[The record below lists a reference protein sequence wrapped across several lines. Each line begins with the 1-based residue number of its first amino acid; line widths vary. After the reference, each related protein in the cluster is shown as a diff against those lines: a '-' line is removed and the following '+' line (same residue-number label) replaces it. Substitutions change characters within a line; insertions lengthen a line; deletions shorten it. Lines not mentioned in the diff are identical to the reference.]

1 MKQTKALRSMLADMV
16 EVYHRKLA
24 EDGETPEVCF
34 TTQTPHANSHARDCQ
49 CDVTGSHVA
58 VSTNVRETYG
68 KSLDGANELRVLVDT
83 LCHEDAHH
91 AFSDLAQK
99 KEFSE
104 QYPEC
109 PQFAGMVQN
118 VLEDQYIDWQRL
130 KAFRGLRAAHSF
142 KVDAIMANG
151 SRRPPLY
158 NLEQSEQVAEGFLQ
172 MAFAGYVKGYS
183 EAPDEVQ
190 RAIAKARP
198 LVDSVRNQEGP
209 AQREEIAHAVMQI
222 LLEAVPD
229 PDEADEYTDE
239 NAEQMPTDE
248 PADLTEQEKQDLL
261 DDLDPEDLADS
272 PEDAGQTV
280 EVDPEEL
287 DVPEWLE
294 DEMEPAEGGS
304 GGQEQDEQEDP
315 EDEGG
320 EAGDAQADPQGE
332 AEDEQEQGGGAGE
345 QEDEGEDSEDQPG
358 EQGEGEAP
366 EQEQQPEQGEQGGD
380 EGSDTSSEG
389 EQQDSQEGGDDTEGS
404 TGMEGDQGEQQ
415 EQGEGDTSGPT
426 PSPDRP
432 EATAGEGPDPEDTQA
447 GGADP
452 VDDIVEALERKERER
467 DAGDHWNAGD
477 TDYDSPDEDFTRR
490 YERIQQEVRQEQ
502 TELGQQKRRRSSRI
516 EQMQDRKG
524 RERRKDGAEKV
535 RDLLRSRGLAD
546 DIVEAFKK
554 FKTQDRWLPDTRG
567 ERLNT
572 RNATRRLAG
581 DYSEDRV
588 YDRKLKAEV
597 GDRCVGV
604 ALDLSN
610 SMNGYNLLRESK
622 LALGALHLATKTIGD
637 DLLAAGYKT
646 LDNHP
651 QKGEYEPV
659 LDLITGPQ
667 EGFDWDHLDA
677 AKAGMYTPTADGI
690 MYTLDLLKKSHRRE
704 KVMVVVTDGKANI
717 KLGGG
722 KSSSG
727 GRDDAKKAVNT
738 ARQDGVKVL
747 GLAVG
752 RVGDEYMD
760 DVFGSGQWLHTESD
774 TLTEDLVDLYR
785 GQMRTGGQQRR

>member
-34 TTQTPHANSHARDCQ
+34 TTGTPHANSHARDCD

-58 VSTNVRETYG
+58 VSTNIRETYG
-68 KSLDGANELRVLVDT
+68 KSVDGANELRILVDT

-91 AFSDLAQK
+91 AYSVLSQK

-104 QYPEC
+104 QYPQC
-109 PQFAGMVQN
+109 PQFAGLVQN

-130 KAFRGLRAAHSF
+130 KQFRGLRGPHSF

-172 MAFAGYVKGYS
+172 MAFAGYVKGYGD
-183 EAPDEVQ
+183 APQEVKE
-190 RAIAKARP
+190 AIAKCRP
-198 LVDSVRNQEGP
+198 LVDTVRNTHDAE
-209 AQREEIAHAVMQI
+209 AREEIAHACMEL

-229 PDEADEYTDE
+229 PEQADEYTDE
-239 NAEQMPTDE
+239 NGEGMPTDE

-261 DDLDPEDLADS
+261 DDLEPEDVADS

-280 EVDPEEL
+280 EIDPEKH

-294 DEMEPAEGGS
+294 DEMQPAEGGS
-304 GGQEQDEQEDP
+304 SQQEQEEGED
-315 EDEGG
+315 
-320 EAGDAQADPQGE
+320 
-332 AEDEQEQGGGAGE
+332 AEDEAGEGGDSQPEGEGEGEDEQDAGE
-345 QEDEGEDSEDQPG
+345 QEQEGDDSEG
-358 EQGEGEAP
+358 EQGEGDGP
-366 EQEQQPEQGEQGGD
+366 EQEQEQDTPGD
-380 EGSDTSSEG
+380 GSGDTSDEG
-389 EQQDSQEGGDDTEGS
+389 EQQDSQQGGDDTEGS
-404 TGMEGDQGEQQ
+404 TGQQGDQGEQQ
-415 EQGEGDTSGPT
+415 EGGQPQGG
-426 PSPDRP
+426 PDRP
-432 EATAGEGPDPEDTQA
+432 EQTAGEGPDVEDGSA

-452 VDDIVEALERKERER
+452 VQDLVEDLEKQERR
-467 DAGDHWNAGD
+467 RNAGDHWNAGD
-477 TDYDSPDEDFTRR
+477 TDYSAPDEDFQRR
-490 YERIQQEVRQEQ
+490 YETIQQEVRQEQ
-502 TELGQQKRRRSSRI
+502 TELGQQKRRREQRMA
-516 EQMQDRKG
+516 QMQDRSG
-524 RERRKDGAEKV
+524 YERRKDGADKIRE
-535 RDLLRSRGLAD
+535 LLRGDGTAE

-567 ERLNT
+567 ERLNV

-610 SMNGYNLLRESK
+610 SMNGHNALRQPK
-622 LALGALHLATKTIGD
+622 MALGALHLATKTIGD

-646 LDNHP
+646 LKNHP

-659 LDLITGPQ
+659 LDLITGPS

-677 AKAGMYTPTADGI
+677 AKAGMYTPTADGV

-704 KVMVVVTDGKANI
+704 KVLVVITDGKANI

-727 GRDDAKKAVNT
+727 GRQDAKRAVNT
-738 ARQDGVKVL
+738 ARQEGVKVI
-747 GLAVG
+747 GMAVG

-760 DVFGSGQWLHTESD
+760 DVFGPGAWFHTDSD
-774 TLTEDLVDLYR
+774 TLTQDLVALYED
-785 GQMRTGGQQRR
+785 QMRTKGQQRRA

>member
-34 TTQTPHANSHARDCQ
+34 TTGTPHANSHARDCD

-58 VSTNVRETYG
+58 VSTNIRDTYG
-68 KSLDGANELRVLVDT
+68 KSVDGANELRILVDT

-91 AFSDLAQK
+91 AYSVLSQK

-109 PQFAGMVQN
+109 PQFAGLVQN

-130 KAFRGLRAAHSF
+130 KQFRGLRGPHSF

-172 MAFAGYVKGYS
+172 MAFAGYVKGYT
-183 EAPDEVQ
+183 EAEDEVQ
-190 RAIAKARP
+190 RAIAKCRP
-198 LVDSVRNQEGP
+198 LVDTVRNTHDAE
-209 AQREEIAHAVMQI
+209 AREEIAHACMDI

-229 PDEADEYTDE
+229 PQEADEYTDE
-239 NAEQMPTDE
+239 NGEGMPTDE
-248 PADLTEQEKQDLL
+248 PQDLTEQEKQDLL

-280 EVDPEEL
+280 EIDPEKH

-304 GGQEQDEQEDP
+304 SQQEQDEQEQ
-315 EDEGG
+315 EDEAAEGG
-320 EAGDAQADPQGE
+320 DEQADPQGE
-332 AEDEQEQGGGAGE
+332 GEDEAEDEQGGGGE
-345 QEDEGEDSEDQPG
+345 GDEQEDSEDQPG

-366 EQEQQPEQGEQGGD
+366 EQEQEQDSSEQGGD
-380 EGSDTSSEG
+380 EGGDTSSEG

-404 TGMEGDQGEQQ
+404 TGQQGDQGEDSDAGQP
-415 EQGEGDTSGPT
+415 EGG
-426 PSPDRP
+426 PDRP
-432 EATAGEGPDPEDTQA
+432 DQEVGEGPDVEDGSA

-452 VDDIVEALERKERER
+452 VQNLVDDLAKKERER
-467 DAGDHWNAGD
+467 NAGDHWNAGD
-477 TDYDSPDEDFTRR
+477 TDYSAPDEDFQRR
-490 YERIQQEVRQEQ
+490 YETIQQEVRQEQ
-502 TELGQQKRRRSSRI
+502 TELGQQKRRR
-516 EQMQDRKG
+516 EQRMQDQQERSG
-524 RERRKDGAEKV
+524 YERRKDGADRIRE
-535 RDLLRSRGLAD
+535 LLRGDGTAE

-567 ERLNT
+567 ERLNV

-610 SMNGYNLLRESK
+610 SMNGVNALRQPK
-622 LALGALHLATKTIGD
+622 MALGALHLATKTIGD

-646 LDNHP
+646 LKNHP
-651 QKGEYEPV
+651 QKGKYEPV

-677 AKAGMYTPTADGI
+677 AKAGMYTPTADGV

-704 KVMVVVTDGKANI
+704 KVMVVITDGKANI
-717 KLGGG
+717 ELGGG

-727 GRDDAKKAVNT
+727 GKAHAKRAVNT
-738 ARQDGVKVL
+738 ARQEGVKVL
-747 GLAVG
+747 GMAVG

-760 DVFGSGQWLHTESD
+760 EVFGPGAWFHTDSD
-774 TLTEDLVDLYR
+774 TLTQDLVALYED
-785 GQMRTGGQQRR
+785 QMRTKGQQRRA